1 MAGLVVVDPGFGLQ
15 GQGGEVLA
23 QPLLPRRVG
32 GELGGELRRSGAQQ
46 GGELPVLA
54 AHRRAVLLQAALILP
69 PAQDGGELLVG
80 GR

>member
-1 MAGLVVVDPGFGLQ
+1 M
-15 GQGGEVLA
+15 LA
-23 QPLLPRRVG
+23 QPLSPASGR